1 MVNREISNLPFVR
14 LCTQAELPQAGSLQ
28 EFTVSGHQLCV
39 ANNNGAISAID
50 NICPHRQ
57 GPLAEGTLEDGKVL
71 CPWHAWAFDLESGR
85 ADHDPSAVVEVY
97 PVEVR
102 GDEVFVAFK

>member
-1 MVNREISNLPFVR
+1 LPFVK
-14 LCTQAELPQAGSLQ
+14 LCNQAELPPPGSLQ
-28 EFTVSGHQLCV
+28 EFAVSGRQLCI
-39 ANNNGAISAID
+39 ANVNGTISAID

-71 CPWHAWAFDLESGR
+71 CPWHAWAFDLKSGQ
-85 ADHDPSAVVEVY
+85 ADHDPSATVAVY

-102 GDEVFVAFK
+102 GSEIFVAIE